1 MELHEHEVNGVTV
14 LEVKGRIDSTTASKF
29 GTSIEAASTAPH
41 SRLLLDLGQLEYI
54 SSAGFRVLYLAAKR
68 TSETERKFAICA
80 LSERVHELFSIAGFL
95 KHFKIL
101 PTRQEGIAALQ

>member
-1 MELHEHEVNGVTV
+1 MELREHEVNGVTV

-29 GTSIEAASTAPH
+29 GTQIEAALTAPQ

-68 TSETERKFAICA
+68 TGETGSKFAICG
-80 LSERVHELFSIAGFL
+80 LSDRVCELFDIAGFV
-95 KHFKIL
+95 KHFTIL
-101 PTRQEGIAALQ
+101 PSREEGIAALQ